1 MTPTQQ
7 TLRNLINEKCPELL
21 CVRIGCEF
29 NNPKAID
36 WARTVKLVCYNETN
50 GLYHFAEPDGS
61 VFSCYQKVVDTFEIL
76 GTPPDLSHLLRAIG
90 NSVAVDADGDFW
102 DNKGKVHDLYYDLF
116 KSPLDQDEPTLL
128 ALIELIK

>member
-21 CVRIGCEF
+21 ELRFGCEVKVIF
-29 NNPKAID
+29 DTGSPLPVHKILGRND
-36 WARTVKLVCYNETN
+36 SRTICTETYGELNEQ
-50 GLYHFAEPDGS
+50 DI
-61 VFSCYQKVVDTFEIL
+61 KIL